1 MAQTHAVHFKMGA
14 DLKKR
19 VDESSSQYKIK
30 KL

>member
-1 MAQTHAVHFKMGA
+1 VHFKMGA

>member
-1 MAQTHAVHFKMGA
+1 MKQTHSVHFKMGA